1 VGASKS
7 VLLVAAVLAV
17 GDAAL
22 AAPPISSGG
31 AIQQI
36 PETPALQHAV
46 PVIPAPPGSAS
57 APSDNSGPSV
67 VVNAL
72 HITGETRFHEAR
84 LIAVTGFRPGRRMNL
99 SGLRGLAARI
109 TRFYNE
115 HGYIVAQ
122 AYLPPQEI
130 RDGAVRIV
138 VIEGRYGKI
147 GVSNRTN
154 IPDVRLV
161 SMLDG
166 LNSGDAI
173 IAAPLD
179 RRLLLMSDL
188 PGINVSSTLAPGT
201 EVGTSDLLVGATP
214 GPRVDGSFEADNAG
228 NPYTGRYRVGAT
240 INFNEPLGI
249 GDLLSARVLASTT
262 GGMQFGRVFYQAP
275 VGDATIGVAYEI
287 FEYHLGKQFSV
298 LDASGTEQIA
308 SLYGSYPLLR
318 SYNDNVNIFG
328 DFDYRTFQ
336 DRLGALNSTTD
347 KRDFVFSGGVDGSYR
362 DVFLGGGLT
371 AYTLTA
377 TFGDLDIETPEAKA
391 IDEVTAQTNGSYA
404 KFSYDVSRLQH
415 LVGPLSAY
423 GEIRGQVA
431 SKNLDISE
439 KMELGG
445 AYEVR
450 AYPEGEAY
458 GDEGYVATLEAR
470 LLLPKFPVRVP
481 GDIQLIGFV
490 DTGSVTY
497 NKDPWY
503 RGSNNA
509 SRSGAGVGLVWS
521 EANNFSASI
530 FYAHELGNQRA
541 TSYDDYGDE
550 IWVRL
555 VKYY

>member
-1 VGASKS
+1 
-7 VLLVAAVLAV
+7 
-17 GDAAL
+17 
-22 AAPPISSGG
+22 
-31 AIQQI
+31 
-36 PETPALQHAV
+36 
-46 PVIPAPPGSAS
+46 
-57 APSDNSGPSV
+57 
-67 VVNAL
+67 
-72 HITGETRFHEAR
+72 
-84 LIAVTGFRPGRRMNL
+84 MNL

-130 RDGAVRIV
+130 RDGAVRIA

-166 LNSGDAI
+166 LNSGGAI
-173 IAAPLD
+173 IAAPLE

-201 EVGTSDLLVGATP
+201 DVGTSDLLVGATP

-404 KFSYDVSRLQH
+404 KFSYDFSRLQH

-509 SRSGAGVGLVWS
+509 SRSGAGVGLVWF